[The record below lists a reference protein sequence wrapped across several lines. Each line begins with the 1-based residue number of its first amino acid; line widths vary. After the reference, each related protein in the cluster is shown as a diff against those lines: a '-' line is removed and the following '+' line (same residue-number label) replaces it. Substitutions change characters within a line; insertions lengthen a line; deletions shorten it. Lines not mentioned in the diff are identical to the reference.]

1 MPDDTPLPEP
11 REIPFRPVTF
21 PAELASLAMPWET
34 LQAVIMGVSAIDLTA
49 IPLHSREDAA
59 RFLLSY
65 GYDFTHAGD
74 RAEVVALFKE
84 SVQFINE
91 RFLKNSPQWEASGEP
106 PSPAASVPRII
117 SQSSDPLDVVVM
129 ASRRDREGYWAC
141 AILKVMHTL
150 SHIENGPYYRQF
162 LQARQQILHL
172 FEQALGKDPAGY
184 YTLPGAVPGGPPLS
198 LYGFEAKSQKTRES
212 TLVKLL
218 CKKGNVAE
226 NVTDWVGVRFI
237 THTPADAVR
246 VLRALLDRQVILF
259 PNIIPSRS
267 RNTLLDFAA
276 FREQYDAL
284 HTAIARGEQEVSAM
298 EELFRQFGMPGSP
311 DEPDGDRGSFK
322 THNPASSDE
331 YRSLQITC
339 RHLIRLPQPGL
350 SQTSPPQETR
360 FFIPY
365 EIQILDRASYFESR
379 HGASAHQLYK
389 QKQIATARR
398 RVLGPLLTMGHPN
411 EAATNG

>member
-1 MPDDTPLPEP
+1 
-11 REIPFRPVTF
+11 
-21 PAELASLAMPWET
+21 MPWET
-34 LQAVIMGVSAIDLTA
+34 LEAVVYGVSSIDLTS

-65 GYDFTHAGD
+65 GYDFAQPAD
-74 RAEVVALFKE
+74 RAEVAALFKE
-84 SVQFINE
+84 AAQFINE
-91 RFLKNSPQWEASGEP
+91 RFLKNSPQWEEKGEP
-106 PSPAASVPRII
+106 ASPAAAVPRMLA
-117 SQSSDPLDVVVM
+117 QSSDPLDLMVM
-129 ASRRDREGYWAC
+129 ASRQDQEGYWAC

-162 LQARQQILHL
+162 LEARQQILSL
-172 FEQALGKDPAGY
+172 FERTLSKDEAGY
-184 YTLPGAVPGGPPLS
+184 YTLPGLYNAPGLS

-237 THTPADAVR
+237 THTSADAVR
-246 VLRALLDRQVILF
+246 VLRTLLDRQVIVF

-267 RNTLLDFAA
+267 RNTLLDLGG
-276 FREQYDAL
+276 FRAQYDAL
-284 HTAIARGEQEVSAM
+284 QAAIERGEQDL
-298 EELFRQFGMPGSP
+298 EEMDALFRQFGSNG
-311 DEPDGDRGSFK
+311 DDDGERGSFK
-322 THNPASSDE
+322 SHNPASSDE

-339 RHLIRLPQPGL
+339 RHLIRIRSG
-350 SQTSPPQETR
+350 SDAAETR

-379 HGASAHQLYK
+379 HGASAHQIYK

-398 RVLGPLLTMGHPN
+398 RVLGPLLRENIQPQ
-411 EAATNG
+411 